1 MEVSRKRAGE
11 KVGSPR
17 GGNSKGLGRP
27 SGGVFT
33 GKLGVG
39 EASRQGGIQAPRA
52 LDPEL
57 SEGVGNSSQG
67 CRGL

>member
-1 MEVSRKRAGE
+1 MEVSGKRAGE
-11 KVGSPR
+11 EVGSPR

-27 SGGVFT
+27 SGGAFA

-39 EASRQGGIQAPRA
+39 EASRQRGIQTPRS
-52 LDPEL
+52 LDPEQ